1 MRVGFVEWPDGL
13 EAHSTEWAAIAK
25 TVDDAGL
32 DVLVTNEL
40 PFGGWIAAWPAFDAG
55 AAQHSI
61 DSHAAGMQSLADL
74 KVAVVLSS
82 RPVWV
87 GQRLANE
94 AVIIQN
100 GELRPWR
107 RKRSFPAE
115 PGWYE
120 TQWYVPGDDTFSSE
134 ELAGLPAGVLLCT
147 EAMFNE
153 RARTYGRGGAALI
166 AIPRATGPAAMWRT
180 AGQMAAIAS
189 GSYVVSSN
197 RCGGTFAGDGFAFAP
212 DGTLLAATS
221 QTQWLGSIEI
231 DRGAVE
237 RQREAYPC
245 YVVA

>member
-13 EAHSTEWAAIAK
+13 KAPSSEWAAIAQV
-25 TVDDAGL
+25 VDDADL

-40 PFGGWIAAWPAFDAG
+40 PFGGWIAAQSPFDPG
-55 AAQHSI
+55 TAQRSI
-61 DSHAAGMQSLADL
+61 DNHAIGMQSLADL
-74 KVAVVLSS
+74 RVTTVLSS
-82 RPVWV
+82 RPVHA
-87 GQRLANE
+87 GERLANE

-100 GELRPWR
+100 GEIRPWR

-120 TQWYVPGDDTFSSE
+120 TQWYVPGDQAFLIA

-153 RARTYGRGGAALI
+153 RARIYGRNGAALI

-197 RCGGTFAGDGFAFAP
+197 RSGGVFGGDGFAFAP
-212 DGTLLAATS
+212 DGTLLATTTK
-221 QTQWLGSIEI
+221 TQWLASIEL
-231 DRGAVE
+231 DVGSVQ
-237 RQREAYPC
+237 RQQQVYPC